1 MNICKLFKWWAHV
14 LAARRECNC
23 CGHLAA
29 AYTHTHT
36 HTHPCCVC
44 VLKLKFKWICDTWM
58 CGAIK
63 ICVAAVAAKLAANNV
78 TTHTYSHPHTHPLGC
93 NVISFKLHFLSQFFI
108 FIFFCSCFFAYI
120 NFCCL
125 LCSALWDK
133 WCVLPVCVCVCFV
146 CFAVISACP
155 CQPTQSIRSLSCL
168 YATTQANAAVYFKH
182 THTRTHMMVCMC
194 VCTLLSLLNLPA
206 T

>member
-36 HTHPCCVC
+36 HIHPCCVC

-93 NVISFKLHFLSQFFI
+93 NVISFKLHFFVTIFYFYIFWSFFSSFCLHQF
-108 FIFFCSCFFAYI
+108 
-120 NFCCL
+120 L
-125 LCSALWDK
+125 LPTLQRPLRQMV
-133 WCVLPVCVCVCFV
+133 CVARVCVCVFCVFR
-146 CFAVISACP
+146 CHFRLP
-155 CQPTQSIRSLSCL
+155 MPTYSVNQV
-168 YATTQANAAVYFKH
+168 TF
-182 THTRTHMMVCMC
+182 
-194 VCTLLSLLNLPA
+194 LSLCYDTGKRCSLL
-206 T
+206 